1 MKIRTLVLFLVAV
14 SMLVAGCDMKVRMNL
29 NSKILEPHEQELTYA
44 YGTDAV
50 LLDPAVVTDEESFK
64 VARNLYETLVKFGE
78 TDMTIH
84 SSLLE
89 RPSFNLSFL
98 AMTLTRR
105 PFGDPKIREA
115 ISYAINREA
124 IVTRSF
130 NSQAILAKN
139 PMQPTSFAYN
149 EDTKAY
155 VYDVEKAKQL
165 LGASTYDGSIIEL
178 WTMDTPRPYMPDG
191 MAAAKQIQKDLQAI
205 GFNTKIITHDWKTY
219 LEKTTNGEAQLF
231 ILGGTSDNGDPDN
244 LLSLF
249 FDKTGA
255 LNKTRLDDKKIQ
267 NWLKLARET
276 TNQTERKEYYD
287 QIQQRL
293 RELIPLVPLVHSTP
307 VVGVS
312 EAVQN
317 YVPHPTGS
325 DDFLTVS
332 KE

>member
-1 MKIRTLVLFLVAV
+1 
-14 SMLVAGCDMKVRMNL
+14 
-29 NSKILEPHEQELTYA
+29 
-44 YGTDAV
+44 
-50 LLDPAVVTDEESFK
+50 
-64 VARNLYETLVKFGE
+64 
-78 TDMTIH
+78 MTIH
-84 SSLLE
+84 SSLL
-89 RPSFNLSFL
+89 
-98 AMTLTRR
+98 
-105 PFGDPKIREA
+105 
-115 ISYAINREA
+115 
-124 IVTRSF
+124 
-130 NSQAILAKN
+130 
-139 PMQPTSFAYN
+139 
-149 EDTKAY
+149 
-155 VYDVEKAKQL
+155 
-165 LGASTYDGSIIEL
+165 
-178 WTMDTPRPYMPDG
+178 DTPRPYMSDG
-191 MAAAKQIQKDLQAI
+191 MAAAKQIQQDLQAI
-205 GFNTKIITHDWKTY
+205 GFHTKIITNDWKTY

-244 LLSLF
+244 QLSLF

-276 TNQTERKEYYD
+276 TDQTGRKEYSD